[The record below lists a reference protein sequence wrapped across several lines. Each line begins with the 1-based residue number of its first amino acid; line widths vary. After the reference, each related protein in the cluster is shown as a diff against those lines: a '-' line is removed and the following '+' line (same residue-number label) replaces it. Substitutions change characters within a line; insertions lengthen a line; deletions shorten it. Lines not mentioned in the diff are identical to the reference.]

1 MKFTIPIVITAVF
14 LSGLWAGSVFTYG
27 KINVFGYN
35 PCWVTFTD
43 VMRERRYQDDLGE
56 AGWNMDKPQIQGCVQ
71 VDPAWN
77 YKGWRK
83 MTVEERRVAGQ

>member
-1 MKFTIPIVITAVF
+1 
-14 LSGLWAGSVFTYG
+14 
-27 KINVFGYN
+27 
-35 PCWVTFTD
+35 
-43 VMRERRYQDDLGE
+43 MRERRYQDDLGE